1 MANTGRKLLDIGP
14 SRGFAERSTLCR
26 AFKRWTGQTP
36 VQWRLQNAANP
47 KCSDRSNHVKALGSP
62 THERNSLPSK

>member
-1 MANTGRKLLDIGP
+1 VANTGRKLLDIGP

-47 KCSDRSNHVKALGSP
+47 KCS
-62 THERNSLPSK
+62 